1 MKNNKERKIN
11 IIKALKR
18 ENAFLKCQSIKP
30 LRIYETDL
38 KHQRASYRLAS
49 NFRRLHGEKMARD
62 IAKNGICDN
71 LRNFL
76 DVHDIKSIDEGYVTT
91 YFFDFWTE

>member
-38 KHQRASYRLAS
+38 KHQRVGYFVSDRFKTIY
-49 NFRRLHGEKMARD
+49 GEEMALN
-62 IAKNGICDN
+62 IAKNEIGYQF
-71 LRNFL
+71 RAFL
-76 DVHDIKSIDEGYVTT
+76 DECELEGEDNGITT
-91 YFFDFWTE
+91 RYYFNFWTE